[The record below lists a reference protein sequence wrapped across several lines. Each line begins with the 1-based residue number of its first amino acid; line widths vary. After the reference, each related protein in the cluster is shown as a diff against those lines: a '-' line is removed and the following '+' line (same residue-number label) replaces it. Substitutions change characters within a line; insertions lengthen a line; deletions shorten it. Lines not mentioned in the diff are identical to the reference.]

1 MSKIVFGKIVNT
13 FGIKGELKV
22 LMSSSN
28 FSLLKPLDDFFIDGF
43 DEIFKCERISNNGK
57 FVKIKIFGFDDI
69 NLVEIFKNHDIVI
82 NCEQKELK
90 DNQFLTADLIGAK
103 LVDGKKE
110 IAEVKDVQ
118 NFGATDILILNVSG
132 KEMQVPFVDEYIGDV
147 DIKTKTINITKNFY
161 EGLVWRLTF

>member
-1 MSKIVFGKIVNT
+1 MHC
-13 FGIKGELKV
+13 
-22 LMSSSN
+22 
-28 FSLLKPLDDFFIDGF
+28 P
-43 DEIFKCERISNNGK
+43 
-57 FVKIKIFGFDDI
+57 
-69 NLVEIFKNHDIVI
+69 
-82 NCEQKELK
+82 NCGKELK

-118 NFGATDILILNVSG
+118 NFGATDILVLNVSG